1 MPARHRLT
9 GIAGAKNWLPGGSH
23 VQALDFFTPYPL
35 ARPFKIPAYV
45 ALVMVTLFP
54 SGVVYMWG
62 RFFSA
67 GALAMMVSSDFSMVI

>member
-1 MPARHRLT
+1 MGPHLCFLAL
-9 GIAGAKNWLPGGSH
+9 AEENWVLRGPH

-35 ARPFKIPAYV
+35 ARSFKILAYV
-45 ALVMVTLFP
+45 ALVTVTLRP

-67 GALAMMVSSDFSMVI
+67 GALAMMVASDFSMLI